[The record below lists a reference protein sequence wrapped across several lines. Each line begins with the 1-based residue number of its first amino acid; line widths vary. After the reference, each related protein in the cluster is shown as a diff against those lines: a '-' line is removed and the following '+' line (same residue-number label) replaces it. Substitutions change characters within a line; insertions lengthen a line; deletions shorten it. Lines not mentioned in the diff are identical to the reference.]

1 MPARSVTLP
10 ARHATA
16 GLGSLSSD
24 VGATS
29 GGLRGRP
36 DWRARRAARLDMREL
51 LERAFD
57 VDISACRLARRAVTE
72 CLHEH
77 VGRPALETA
86 RLLVTELVANAVSHS
101 GAYPDESVVVRV
113 WLGEDDVRLEVDD
126 PGRGGVVR
134 LKAPSF
140 NAGGGLG
147 LNLVDVLSERWAAEH
162 IPGARTRV
170 WADLGRTSDFATGPF
185 PAIERDELMPGTP
198 PQRRSIT
205 HETELLMTD
214 RGERAPAAASDA
226 DTRSAGLEPHD
237 ALQER
242 VEPHDAL
249 QDRVAPAPRRR
260 AQTNLERAHK
270 SVNGISEALPG
281 APRSGSA

>member
-16 GLGSLSSD
+16 GSGAPMAD
-24 VGATS
+24 VDRAS
-29 GGLRGRP
+29 GRLRGRP

-57 VDISACRLARRAVTE
+57 VDASACRVARQAVTA

-77 VGRPALETA
+77 VERPALEVA
-86 RLLVTELVANAVSHS
+86 RLLVTELVANAVRHS
-101 GAYPDESVVVRV
+101 GAYADESIVVRV
-113 WLGEDDVRLEVDD
+113 WLGAHDVRLEVDD

-134 LKAPSF
+134 LRAPSVH
-140 NAGGGLG
+140 AGGGLG

-170 WADLGRTSDFATGPF
+170 WADLGRATDFATGPF
-185 PAIERDELMPGTP
+185 PEVESTVRAPNPPRRPRPNRDD
-198 PQRRSIT
+198 
-205 HETELLMTD
+205 ETELAMSANRDDSLSAAHDAGT
-214 RGERAPAAASDA
+214 RRAEAQ
-226 DTRSAGLEPHD
+226 PHD
-237 ALQER
+237 AAHDRAER
-242 VEPHDAL
+242 TPPS
-249 QDRVAPAPRRR
+249 RG
-260 AQTNLERAHK
+260 QTQLERAHK
-270 SVNGISEALPG
+270 TVNGISEARPG